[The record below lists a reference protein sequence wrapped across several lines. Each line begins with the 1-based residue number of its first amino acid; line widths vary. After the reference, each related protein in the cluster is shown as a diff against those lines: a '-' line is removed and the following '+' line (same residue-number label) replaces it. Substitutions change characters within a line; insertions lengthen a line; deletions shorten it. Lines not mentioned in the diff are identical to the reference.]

1 MRAFDL
7 DKGCFLFSL
16 DTEQAW
22 GYHDCFNWNLFSR
35 DGKQEQQ
42 AVERLLEILDEFN
55 ITATWAVLG
64 ILFRRQLD
72 GMPSDNSFKKNA
84 AFEQLLRSNHP
95 LVLGDRIIAAL
106 LAKRHRHEIAFHGYT
121 HRVFDERLMSAAG
134 AEFEMQQWLEAAK
147 SSGIVP
153 KSVVFPRNRIGHLK
167 LLRHYG
173 MLCYRGEEL
182 LPRAYSLPVLGKA
195 LRWLHYNIIAIC
207 TPLAHKP
214 VVDSCGMVNLP
225 SSRWL
230 FGFNRKL
237 DRLFDATGLHM
248 LRLRKIA
255 KGIRR
260 AAREKKVIHL
270 WAHPHEFHTE
280 KDFEKLRYLFDH
292 VAEEVSAGRM
302 KSVSM
307 AELAASVLAQA
318 AEFNKTS
325 HAASASAA
333 FHILAPRLQAEAKE

>member
-1 MRAFDL
+1 MSTFDL
-7 DKGCFLFSL
+7 DKGYFLLSL

-22 GYHDCFNWNLFSR
+22 GYHDCFDWKLFSR
-35 DGKQEQQ
+35 DGKREQQ
-42 AVERLLEILDEFN
+42 AVERLLEILDEFDL
-55 ITATWAVLG
+55 TATWAVLG

-72 GMPSDNSFKKNA
+72 AMPSDNGFKKNA

-121 HRVFDERLMSAAG
+121 HRVFDERLMSKAE
-134 AEFEMQQWLEAAK
+134 AEFEVQQWLEAAK
-147 SSGIVP
+147 SSSVIP
-153 KSVVFPRNRIGHLK
+153 KAVVFPRNRIGHLE
-167 LLRHYG
+167 LLRRYG

-195 LRWLHYNIIAIC
+195 LRWLHHNSVAMC

-237 DRLFDATGLHM
+237 DRLFDATGLHT

-280 KDFEKLRYLFDH
+280 KDFEKLRYLFSQ
-292 VAEEVSAGRM
+292 VAEEISAGRM
-302 KSVSM
+302 ESVGM
-307 AELAASVLAQA
+307 TELAENVLTQA
-318 AEFNKTS
+318 AEFNKIS
-325 HAASASAA
+325 HAASAAD
-333 FHILAPRLQAEAKE
+333 